1 MSAPITEQILMNE
14 EVWIPIVLFAATALV
29 LWAFFYYRYRS
40 RSDLQATVRQAIE
53 KGHELSPELLARLGE
68 PNDPKTADLRRGI
81 VAVAVGMGFAV
92 FGVVLGE
99 QDAIRPLIAVGTFP
113 FLVGVAYLGLWL
125 FTKRAD

>member
-1 MSAPITEQILMNE
+1 MNE
-14 EVWIPIVLFAATALV
+14 EVWIPIVLFAAVALV

-68 PNDPKTADLRRGI
+68 PSDPKNADLRRGV
-81 VAVAVGMGFAV
+81 VAVALGLGFAV
-92 FGVVLGE
+92 FGIVLGE
-99 QDAIRPLIAVGTFP
+99 QDAVRPLIAVGTFP

-125 FTKRAD
+125 FTKSAD